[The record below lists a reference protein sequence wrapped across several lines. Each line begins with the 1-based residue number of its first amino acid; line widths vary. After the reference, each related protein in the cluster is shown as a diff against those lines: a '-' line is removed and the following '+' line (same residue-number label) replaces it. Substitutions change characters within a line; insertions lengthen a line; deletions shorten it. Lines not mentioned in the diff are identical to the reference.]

1 MKTTVKKS
9 SPISSNR
16 ISVLLALLAVW
27 LIWGSNYLAIRVA
40 LESFPP
46 FWMSGVRF
54 LLAGGMLYL
63 FLRSQGVPAPSL
75 TQWVSAALAGTIILV
90 GGNGGLAYAEQSV
103 ASGLA
108 ALGMAT
114 IPIWAA
120 VFSGIWRNWPTRL
133 EWAGMSFGLLG
144 VGLLNL
150 EGSLRANPLG
160 AVALMIAAIS
170 LAFGSVWSR
179 HLPLPPGLM
188 ASAVEMLVAGGLF
201 LLSSLI
207 LKEHMP
213 GLPTKLSFA
222 GLIFQVVFASLVA
235 YSAYCY
241 LLHQARPSLATSFAY
256 VNPIIAV
263 GLGVGLAGEHI
274 TTVGFL
280 AMLIILAGVA
290 LVALGQRKT

>member
-1 MKTTVKKS
+1 MKIS
-9 SPISSNR
+9 SLISSNR
-16 ISVLLALLAVW
+16 SSVLLALLAVW

-54 LLAGGMLYL
+54 LLAGGILYL
-63 FLRSQGVPAPSL
+63 FLRTQGVPAPSRS
-75 TQWVSAALAGTIILV
+75 QWVNAALAGTIILV
-90 GGNGGLAYAEQSV
+90 GGNGGLAYAQQSV

-120 VFSGIWRNWPTRL
+120 VFSGIWKNWPTRL
-133 EWAGMSFGLLG
+133 EWAGLSFGLLG

-150 EGSLRANPLG
+150 ESSLRANPLG
-160 AVALMIAAIS
+160 AMALLIAAIS

-179 HLPLPPGLM
+179 HLPLPSGLM
-188 ASAVEMLVAGGLF
+188 ASAVEMLVAGGLLL
-201 LLSSLI
+201 LLSL
-207 LKEHMP
+207 LLGEQML
-213 GLPTKLSFA
+213 GLPTKLSLA
-222 GLIFQVVFASLVA
+222 GLTFQVVFASLVA

-241 LLHQARPSLATSFAY
+241 LLHHARPSLATSFAY
-256 VNPIIAV
+256 INPVIAV
-263 GLGVGLAGEHI
+263 GLGVGLVGERI

-280 AMLIILAGVA
+280 AMLIILIGVA